1 MLWLNYLRQDGEAY
15 HDLKRYL
22 DEQKARTLESVM
34 HAKDLDTVNKIKGRV
49 ECLTDLQLTVTQE
62 ERAERER
69 AQRTDARDRETRG
82 ETRAPR

>member
-15 HDLKRYL
+15 HDLKKYL
-22 DEQKARTLESVM
+22 DERQAQTLTEFV
-34 HAKDLDTVNKIKGRV
+34 HAKDMDSVNKLKGKV
-49 ECLTDLQLTVTQE
+49 EELTNLQLIVTQE

-69 AQRTDARDRETRG
+69 VHRIDTADREARG